1 MAIEL
6 PGPVADFLGFIGI
19 SWPNVNE
26 DKVREFGD
34 HVAQFAAELRSTH
47 EGAGG
52 TLQHLGGA
60 YEGEGYEQLLAAWG
74 RMSSQHMDELLTAC
88 DVVSTAMNIAADVV
102 VGMKLEAIG
111 ELIALVAQFVAA
123 QAAAVATFGLAE
135 ASLVLIET
143 EGRQIVRFLEQEL
156 VQYVEG
162 KVLDAAVGPLV
173 AVVERAVEGM
183 VYRGVADALGV
194 PAGGAGAGAG
204 VRIEPEAVLSSAAQ
218 LREHAGRADAAGQ
231 RFASV
236 AGSVTFE

>member
-1 MAIEL
+1 MAIDL

-26 DKVREFGD
+26 DKVREFGE
-34 HVAQFAAELRSTH
+34 HVAQFAADLRSTH

-52 TLQHLGGA
+52 TISQLGSA
-60 YEGEGYEQLLAAWG
+60 YEGGGYEQLLAAWG
-74 RMSSQHMDELLTAC
+74 RMSSEHMDELLTAC
-88 DVVSTAMNIAADVV
+88 DVVSTAMGIAADVV

-111 ELIALVAQFVAA
+111 ELIALVAQFIAA

-135 ASLVLIET
+135 ASLILIET
-143 EGRQIVRFLEQEL
+143 EGRQIVKFLEQEL
-156 VQYVEG
+156 VNYVEG

-194 PAGGAGAGAG
+194 LAGAGGAGAS
-204 VRIEPEAVLSSAAQ
+204 VRIEPDAVVSSAAR
-218 LREHAGRADAAGQ
+218 LREHAGRADSAGQ
-231 RFASV
+231 RFVSA
-236 AGSVTFE
+236 AG

>member
-26 DKVREFGD
+26 DKVREFGE
-34 HVAQFAAELRSTH
+34 HVAQFANELRSTH

-52 TLQHLGGA
+52 TLQQLGSA

-74 RMSSQHMDELLTAC
+74 RMSSQHLDELLTAC
-88 DVVSTAMNIAADVV
+88 DVVSTAMGIAADVII
-102 VGMKLEAIG
+102 GMKLEAIG
-111 ELIALVAQFVAA
+111 ELIALAAQFVAA

-194 PAGGAGAGAG
+194 PAGGGAGPG
-204 VRIEPEAVLSSAAQ
+204 VRIEPDAVLSSAAQ
-218 LREHAGRADAAGQ
+218 LRQHADRADAAGQ
-231 RFASV
+231 RFVGV
-236 AGSVTFE
+236 AGSVSFA

>member
-19 SWPNVNE
+19 SWPRVNE
-26 DKVREFGD
+26 DKVREFGE
-34 HVAQFAAELRSTH
+34 HVAQFAAELRATH

-52 TLQHLGGA
+52 TIRQLGSA

-74 RMSSQHMDELLTAC
+74 RMSSEHMDELLTAC
-88 DVVSTAMNIAADVV
+88 DVVSTAMGIAADVV

-111 ELIALVAQFVAA
+111 ELVVLAAQFIAA

-135 ASLVLIET
+135 ASLILIET

-194 PAGGAGAGAG
+194 PAGGGGAGAS
-204 VRIEPEAVLSSAAQ
+204 VRIEPEAVLSHAAT
-218 LREHAGRADAAGQ
+218 LRDQGSRAESAGQ
-231 RFASV
+231 QFVSA
-236 AGSVTFE
+236 AGSVSFE

>member
-1 MAIEL
+1 VAIEL

-19 SWPNVNE
+19 SWPRVNE
-26 DKVREFGD
+26 DKVREFGE

-52 TLQHLGGA
+52 TIRQLGSA

-74 RMSSQHMDELLTAC
+74 RMSSEHMDELLTAC
-88 DVVSTAMNIAADVV
+88 DVVSVAMGIAADVV

-111 ELIALVAQFVAA
+111 ELVVLAAQFIAA

-135 ASLVLIET
+135 ASLILIET
-143 EGRQIVRFLEQEL
+143 EVRQIVKFLEQEL

-183 VYRGVADALGV
+183 VYKGVAAALGV
-194 PAGGAGAGAG
+194 PAGGGGAGAA
-204 VRIEPEAVLSSAAQ
+204 VRIEPEAVLSHAAS
-218 LREHAGRADAAGQ
+218 LRDQGGRAEAAGQ
-231 RFASV
+231 RFVSS
-236 AGSVTFE
+236 AGSVSFE